1 MGIGDKRTSASA
13 QVRRKQAGAAE
24 RKERVRGRETGV
36 GLLRSDMHARRHWS
50 ERLFRRAKAFRLRWE
65 HLHHVSLATIALI
78 AVAVFFVLGVVLR
91 LAMGPVSL
99 GPFSDRLRTSV
110 LNALPGLAVRYDDA
124 AVEWSR
130 DEGRVNLIIVGARI
144 FDRQHHIIA
153 QAPKAEIGLAA
164 GAFIRGEV
172 QIRRIALV

>member
-1 MGIGDKRTSASA
+1 MHG
-13 QVRRKQAGAAE
+13 RRP
-24 RKERVRGRETGV
+24 
-36 GLLRSDMHARRHWS
+36 WP
-50 ERLFRRAKAFRLRWE
+50 ERLCRRLKAVRLR
-65 HLHHVSLATIALI
+65 LNPLNHVSLTTIALI

-124 AVEWSR
+124 AVECSR

-153 QAPKAEIGLAA
+153 QAPK
-164 GAFIRGEV
+164 
-172 QIRRIALV
+172 